1 MQRQK
6 YLMIIGGGILQVPLI
21 QTASLLNI
29 KTIVTDY
36 NPNAYGLKI
45 ADYPIIISTRDVDGT
60 VRIVKELRKKIPI
73 DGVMTV
79 GTDASKVVAAV
90 ANTLGLPGI
99 KFEDAECASNKIKM
113 RTRFKEHGVP
123 IPEFFPVWSYS
134 EAVDAFRKLK
144 KPVVIKPAD
153 NMGARGVRR
162 LDREEDLPEAFE
174 EAKNNSPS
182 GEIIM
187 EEYMEGDELSID
199 SLVYN
204 DEVFIT
210 GVADRII
217 EYPPFFVETGHIMP
231 SQKPREVIEE
241 AINVMKKGIKALG
254 INIGAAKGDIKV
266 TKDGIKIVELA
277 ARLSGGFMST
287 YTFPYS
293 TGINLMKVAIK
304 IALGERPDEEE
315 LKPKWNKVSIERA
328 IIPKPGI
335 IKEIRNIEEAEKIK
349 GVKNIFITK
358 EIGDEIT
365 SPKNNVEKAGH
376 IIVVADDFKTAWE
389 TASKA
394 LATVEVYTESK
405 SEPRSIEEIR
415 KNSIGRLTTCFA
427 CTDCNGIEC
436 RGKMPG
442 MGSVGKGITFIN
454 NVRSVRK
461 YAVITRYVHDVKEP
475 TTETN
480 FFDIKVSSPLIIAPL
495 SGTKTNMG
503 PSIDEASFL
512 HNLAKGAKE
521 ANIIPFFGDG
531 ATPSRYI
538 LGGEAIKSIGYGVQ
552 IFKPR
557 LDNKEIVKRIENAQK
572 CNASAV
578 GVDVDAADFI
588 TMKMKKEKV
597 STKTWK
603 EIAELV
609 QSSKLPF
616 IVKGVMSEYDAEAS
630 LKAGASVIYVSNHG
644 GRVLDYLPGTL
655 DVLPRIKKVVG
666 KDAKIVVDGGIRDGL
681 DVFKALALGADFV
694 GIGRPFVIVNVGGG
708 SDGVKLFAEN
718 INQEL
723 KKVMLLTGCKTIKD
737 INSKLVK
744 EMDHLNKS
752 NYIL

>member
-1 MQRQK
+1 
-6 YLMIIGGGILQVPLI
+6 MIIGGGILQVPLI
-21 QTASLLNI
+21 QTAASLNI

-45 ADYPIIISTRDVDGT
+45 ADYPVIISTRDVDGT
-60 VRIVKELRKKIPI
+60 VRIAKELRKKIRI

-79 GTDASKVVAAV
+79 GTDASKTVAAV

-113 RTRFKEHGVP
+113 RTRFKENNVP
-123 IPEFFPVWSYS
+123 IPDFYPVWTYS
-134 EAVDAFRKLK
+134 EAIEAFKKLK

-162 LDREEDLPEAFE
+162 IDKEEELSEAFE
-174 EAKNNSPS
+174 DAKNNSPS
-182 GEIIM
+182 GEIII

-204 DEVFIT
+204 GNVYIT

-231 SQKPREVIEE
+231 SQKPSHIIDE
-241 AINVMKKGIKALG
+241 AIKVMKEGIRALG

-266 TKDGIKIVELA
+266 TKNGIKIVEMA

-335 IKEIRNIEEAEKIK
+335 IKEIRNIEDAEKIP

-365 SPKNNVEKAGH
+365 VPRNNVEKAGH
-376 IIVVADDFKTAWE
+376 VIVVADDFKTAWE
-389 TASKA
+389 IANKA
-394 LATVEVYTESK
+394 LNTVEVYTEPK
-405 SEPRSIEEIR
+405 SEKKSIEEIR
-415 KNSIGRLTTCFA
+415 KNAIDKLTTCYA

-454 NVRSVRK
+454 NIRSVRK
-461 YAVITRYVHDVKEP
+461 YSINTRYIHNVKEP
-475 TTETN
+475 NTEKS
-480 FFDIKVSSPLIIAPL
+480 FLSHDLSLPLFIAPL

-503 PSIDEASFL
+503 PSIDELNFL
-512 HNLAKGAKE
+512 LNLAKGAKE
-521 ANIIPFFGDG
+521 SGVMPFFGDG
-531 ATPSRYI
+531 ATPSKYL
-538 LGGEAIKSIGYGVQ
+538 LGAEAIKSIGYGVQ

-557 LDNKEIVKRIENAQK
+557 LDNKEIIKRIEYAKKNGAT
-572 CNASAV
+572 AV
-578 GVDVDAADFI
+578 GIDIDAADFI
-588 TMKMKKEKV
+588 TMKLKKEKV
-597 STKTWK
+597 STKTYK
-603 EIAELV
+603 ELSEIIDA
-609 QSSKLPF
+609 SGLPF
-616 IVKGVMSEYDAEAS
+616 VLKGIMTPYDAEKA
-630 LKAGASVIYVSNHG
+630 LKTGAKIIYVSNHG
-644 GRVLDYLPGTL
+644 GRVLDYMRGTL
-655 DVLPRIKKVVG
+655 DVLPDIKKVVG
-666 KDAKIVVDGGIRDGL
+666 KDAIVLVDGGIRDGY
-681 DVFKALALGADFV
+681 DVFKAIALGADFV
-694 GIGRPFVIVNVGGG
+694 GIGRPFVVVNVGGG
-708 SDGVKLFAEN
+708 SEGVKLLVEN
-718 INQEL
+718 IRDEF
-723 KKVMLLTGCKTIKD
+723 KKIMLLTGCKTVKD
-737 INSKLVK
+737 IKKDLIV
-744 EMDHLNKS
+744 EMEHFNKS

>member
-1 MQRQK
+1 MIK
-6 YLMIIGGGILQVPLI
+6 EKHLMIIGGGILQVPLI
-21 QTASLLNI
+21 QTAASLNI

-45 ADYPIIISTRDVDGT
+45 ADYPVIISTRDVDGT
-60 VRIVKELRKKIPI
+60 VRIAKELRKKIRI

-79 GTDASKVVAAV
+79 GTDASKTVAAV

-113 RTRFKEHGVP
+113 RTRFKENNVP
-123 IPEFFPVWSYS
+123 IPDFYPVWTYS
-134 EAVDAFRKLK
+134 EAIEAFKKLK

-162 LDREEDLPEAFE
+162 IDKEEELSEAFE
-174 EAKNNSPS
+174 DAKNNSPS
-182 GEIIM
+182 GEIII

-204 DEVFIT
+204 GNVYIT

-231 SQKPREVIEE
+231 SQKPSHIIDE
-241 AINVMKKGIKALG
+241 AIKVMKEGIRALG

-266 TKDGIKIVELA
+266 TKNGIKIVEMA

-335 IKEIRNIEEAEKIK
+335 IKEIRNIEDAEKIP

-365 SPKNNVEKAGH
+365 VPRNNVEKAGH
-376 IIVVADDFKTAWE
+376 VIVVADDFKTAWE
-389 TASKA
+389 IANKA
-394 LATVEVYTESK
+394 LNTVEVYTEPK
-405 SEPRSIEEIR
+405 SEKKSIEEIR
-415 KNSIGRLTTCFA
+415 KNAIDKLTTCYA

-454 NVRSVRK
+454 NIRSVRK
-461 YAVITRYVHDVKEP
+461 YSINTRYIHNVKEP
-475 TTETN
+475 NTEKS
-480 FFDIKVSSPLIIAPL
+480 FLSHDLSLPLFIAPL

-503 PSIDEASFL
+503 PSIDELNFL
-512 HNLAKGAKE
+512 LNLAKGAKE
-521 ANIIPFFGDG
+521 SGVMPFFGDG
-531 ATPSRYI
+531 ATPSKYL
-538 LGGEAIKSIGYGVQ
+538 LGAEAIKSIGYGVQ

-557 LDNKEIVKRIENAQK
+557 LDNKEIIKRIEYAKKNGAT
-572 CNASAV
+572 AV
-578 GVDVDAADFI
+578 GIDIDAADFI
-588 TMKMKKEKV
+588 TMKLKKEKV
-597 STKTWK
+597 STKTYK
-603 EIAELV
+603 ELSEIIDA
-609 QSSKLPF
+609 SGLPF
-616 IVKGVMSEYDAEAS
+616 VLKGIMTPYDAEKA
-630 LKAGASVIYVSNHG
+630 LKTGAKIIYVSNHG
-644 GRVLDYLPGTL
+644 GRVLDYMRGTL
-655 DVLPRIKKVVG
+655 DVLPDIKKVVG
-666 KDAKIVVDGGIRDGL
+666 KDAIVLVDGGIRDGY
-681 DVFKALALGADFV
+681 DVFKAIALGADFV
-694 GIGRPFVIVNVGGG
+694 GIGRPFVVVNVGGG
-708 SDGVKLFAEN
+708 SEGVKLLVEN
-718 INQEL
+718 IRDEF
-723 KKVMLLTGCKTIKD
+723 KKIMLLTGCKTVKD
-737 INSKLVK
+737 IKKDLIV
-744 EMDHLNKS
+744 EMEHFNKS